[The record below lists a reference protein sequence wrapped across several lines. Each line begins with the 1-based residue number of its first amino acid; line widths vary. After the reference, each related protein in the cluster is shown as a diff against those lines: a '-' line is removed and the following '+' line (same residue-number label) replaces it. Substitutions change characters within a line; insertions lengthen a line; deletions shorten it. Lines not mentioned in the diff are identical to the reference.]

1 MTQSRRTRGR
11 PRDTEV
17 AKEVSSFRK
26 RRDSESPLPVAS
38 AAADDRSLSARQRQV
53 LETIEASVHSNGYPP
68 SMREIGKAVGLASLS
83 SVAHQLN
90 QLEKL
95 GYLRRDP
102 KRPRAIEV
110 VNPAEIVETPAAD
123 TSANAAAI
131 PVVGRIAA
139 GGPITAEQ
147 NVDDVFVLPRQVV
160 GAGDNLFL
168 LNVVGDSMIDA
179 AICHGDWVV
188 VRSQP
193 TAENGEI
200 VAALLDDEATVKTLK
215 RKDGKQ
221 WLLPQN
227 PDYEPIDGTFATIMG
242 VVTAVIRRV

>member
-1 MTQSRRTRGR
+1 M
-11 PRDTEV
+11 
-17 AKEVSSFRK
+17 
-26 RRDSESPLPVAS
+26 
-38 AAADDRSLSARQRQV
+38 
-53 LETIEASVHSNGYPP
+53 
-68 SMREIGKAVGLASLS
+68 
-83 SVAHQLN
+83 
-90 QLEKL
+90 
-95 GYLRRDP
+95 
-102 KRPRAIEV
+102 
-110 VNPAEIVETPAAD
+110 
-123 TSANAAAI
+123 
-131 PVVGRIAA
+131 VGRIAA
-139 GGPITAEQ
+139 GGPIRADQT
-147 NVDDVFVLPRQVV
+147 VDDVFVLPRQVV